1 MKLLAMGLLFLGL
14 GLAEA
19 AFGAEQGKYPAPR
32 FPSYVK
38 PPKSIEDIMPFAR
51 AAVRQTGGRTPL
63 GLVEKGTLIG
73 LVTEAIADDT
83 VLQAIVRAY
92 KERGVEARIIP
103 EHELAGVG
111 REEVLQAIKANKWY
125 TSELGFMEIKPW
137 ITQRFA
143 DPRSAEKVAARAPAG
158 HL

>member
-1 MKLLAMGLLFLGL
+1 MKSMTILFMFLLSATSVSS
-14 GLAEA
+14 LAA
-19 AFGAEQGKYPAPR
+19 AESSKYPAPR

-38 PPKSIEDIMPFAR
+38 PPKSIDDIMPFAR

-73 LVTEAIADDT
+73 LVTEAVADDT

-103 EHELAGVG
+103 
-111 REEVLQAIKANKWY
+111 
-125 TSELGFMEIKPW
+125 
-137 ITQRFA
+137 
-143 DPRSAEKVAARAPAG
+143 
-158 HL
+158 